1 MRLLLPSALLTAL
14 ALAVLPSMPQ
24 AAHAGTGVLRCEMPD
39 GSHVYSDKA
48 CSSYGAIP
56 APLPGEVL
64 NRIERDQRNQAAV
77 TWTAPAA
84 DAYHAP
90 ASLAFGT
97 APAGRIRNGGCA
109 DSPQQ
114 LAMDLQTAVALGDVN
129 RVAESYHWNGMGNAA
144 AQRIMSRLQQLAS
157 RTILSVE
164 YFDARMG
171 GLGSGF
177 ADAGTIASDGDAGML
192 QALVSAEGGSQV
204 LDFSVQ
210 RAKGC
215 YFASY

>member
-1 MRLLLPSALLTAL
+1 MRSLLPSALMTAL
-14 ALAVLPSMPQ
+14 VLAVLPGMPQ
-24 AAHAGTGVLRCEMPD
+24 AAHAGAGVLRCAMPD

-48 CSSYGAIP
+48 CSGYGAIP

-64 NRIERDQRNQAAV
+64 NRIERDQRNQAAL
-77 TWTAPAA
+77 TGAPTAAEPYNAPAA
-84 DAYHAP
+84 MAFAP
-90 ASLAFGT
+90 
-97 APAGRIRNGGCA
+97 APAGRTRYGGCA

-114 LAMDLQTAVALGDVN
+114 LAMDLQAAVALGDVN

-157 RTILSVE
+157 RTLLSAE

-177 ADAGTIASDGDAGML
+177 ADAGALAADGDAGTL

-210 RAKGC
+210 RYKSC
-215 YFASY
+215 YFIRY